1 MSHYRCRV
9 TLNYVY
15 SPFKL
20 YLLVFLLQ
28 QAVQEKYRQAGEN
41 LENLNRWLEKVE
53 REIASQEVPREDSD
67 KLRNQINGFKVG
79 CSFKGVFRINI

>member
-1 MSHYRCRV
+1 M
-9 TLNYVY
+9 
-15 SPFKL
+15 
-20 YLLVFLLQ
+20 VFLLQ